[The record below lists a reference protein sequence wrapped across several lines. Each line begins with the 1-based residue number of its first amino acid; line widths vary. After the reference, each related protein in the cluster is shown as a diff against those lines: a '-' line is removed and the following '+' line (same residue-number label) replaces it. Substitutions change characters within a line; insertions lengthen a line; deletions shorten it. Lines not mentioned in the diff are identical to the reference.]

1 MEEKIV
7 DKTSQA
13 IPSSIQKELSEKRS
27 SKDFV
32 NEYQELFTQEEKEK
46 QEKVQ
51 LEYNSDSPTPTISK
65 VKTSDFFSKENI
77 KKFEKETNKVQGL
90 DEVIKKMLDSKITKD
105 SIPIIYRE
113 EVNM

>member
-1 MEEKIV
+1 MEEKVV
-7 DKTSQA
+7 DKSSQA
-13 IPSSIQKELSEKRS
+13 IPSSVQKELSEKRS

-32 NEYQELFTQEEKEK
+32 NDYQELFTEEEKEK
-46 QEKVQ
+46 QAKVQ
-51 LEYNSDSPTPTISK
+51 EEYNSDSPTPTITK
-65 VKTSDFFSKENI
+65 VNKDIFSNENI
-77 KKFEKETNKVQGL
+77 KKYEKEKQKVQGL